1 MRKQRFEIIAKNFR
15 EEKNLT
21 TEVLIVVKELQ
32 KDNMPH
38 IEVLDYEKKEITV
51 YRKGTQDKNYF
62 VRTRDLPTP
71 GEGDS
76 STPAISDTGDN
87 EGKMP
92 EVPKVAKQGKSRSV
106 KKQ

>member
-1 MRKQRFEIIAKNFR
+1 MKRFTIKANGQETK
-15 EEKNLT
+15 EELT
-21 TEVLIVVKELQ
+21 GNMTEAVNALQ
-32 KDNMPH
+32 KQNITP
-38 IEVLDYEKKEITV
+38 IEVIDNEKQTLTL